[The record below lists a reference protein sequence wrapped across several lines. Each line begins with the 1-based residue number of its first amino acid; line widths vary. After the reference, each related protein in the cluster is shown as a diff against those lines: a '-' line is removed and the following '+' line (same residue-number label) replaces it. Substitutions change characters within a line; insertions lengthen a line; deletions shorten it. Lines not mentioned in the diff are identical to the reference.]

1 MVEFININ
9 GRQIGKGYPP
19 YIVAEISANHNGRLS
34 HAIELIEKAKEAG
47 ADAVKLQ
54 TYTPDTITLNHR
66 GPDFIIQSGLWKGQT
81 LYDLYQKAHTPWEWH
96 GELISHAREI
106 GLTVFSSP
114 FDETAVDFLETFDVP
129 AYKIA
134 SPEIV
139 DFNLIRKCAQTGKP
153 LIISTGMATIEEINE
168 ALSIAK
174 QSGAKEI
181 VLLHC
186 VSAYPTPV
194 EESNLSTISFLSEK
208 FDIPIG
214 LSDHTSD
221 SLTTIVSVGL
231 GAALIEKHITLS
243 RKNNG
248 LDDAFSLE
256 PSEFKELTASAQLAF
271 SALGNLEVKL
281 SKTEKEMLFARR
293 SLYVVAD
300 IQKGEVFTKQ
310 NIRSIRPNYGVH
322 PKFLTSIIGKPA
334 RRALCKGEPFNL
346 NMIKNDKP
354 KK

>member
-1 MVEFININ
+1 
-9 GRQIGKGYPP
+9 
-19 YIVAEISANHNGRLS
+19 
-34 HAIELIEKAKEAG
+34 
-47 ADAVKLQ
+47 
-54 TYTPDTITLNHR
+54 
-66 GPDFIIQSGLWKGQT
+66 
-81 LYDLYQKAHTPWEWH
+81 
-96 GELISHAREI
+96 
-106 GLTVFSSP
+106 
-114 FDETAVDFLETFDVP
+114 
-129 AYKIA
+129 
-134 SPEIV
+134 
-139 DFNLIRKCAQTGKP
+139 
-153 LIISTGMATIEEINE
+153 MATIEEINE

-231 GAALIEKHITLS
+231 GAVLIEKHITLS

-256 PSEFKELTASAQLAF
+256 PSEFKELSASVQLAF
-271 SALGNLEVKL
+271 SALGNSEVTL
-281 SKTEKEMLFARR
+281 SKREKEMLFARR

-322 PKFLTSIIGKPA
+322 PKYLKSIIGKRA
-334 RRALCKGEPFNL
+334 IRRLWKGDPVYL
-346 NMIKNDKP
+346 ILIKIDKRL
-354 KK
+354 K